1 MISLEVDTA
10 MTAPVETTTA
20 DLSAADAAK
29 AMRDSG
35 IGALVVLDDAD
46 EVVGIVTQS
55 DVLGLVASATDVAS
69 ATVEEICSVPVV
81 TVDADANLLDA
92 AELMKENSVRRLP
105 VFDGDKLVG
114 IVTTTDLTHY
124 MPRLRNTILRDRP
137 DTPKSSKIA
146 E

>member
-1 MISLEVDTA
+1 MISLNVDTA

-20 DLSAADAAK
+20 DRSAAAAAK
-29 AMRDSG
+29 TMRDSG

-46 EVVGIVTQS
+46 EVSGIVTQS
-55 DVLGLVASATDVAS
+55 DVLGLVASDADVAN
-69 ATVEEICSVPVV
+69 ATIEAICSTPVV

-92 AELMKENSVRRLP
+92 AELMKDHSVRRLP
-105 VFDGDKLVG
+105 VFDDDELVG

-124 MPRLRNTILRDRP
+124 MPRLRKTILRERP
-137 DTPKSSKIA
+137 DAPESSTIA

>member
-1 MISLEVDTA
+1 MISLRVDIA
-10 MTAPVETTTA
+10 MSGPVETTTA
-20 DLSAADAAK
+20 DRSAADAAK

-35 IGALVVLDDAD
+35 IGALVVLDDAG
-46 EVVGIVTQS
+46 EVIGIVTQS
-55 DVLGLVASATDVAS
+55 DVLGLVASDADVAS
-69 ATVEEICSVPVV
+69 ATVGEIHSAPVV

-92 AELMKENSVRRLP
+92 AEVMKDNSVRRLP
-105 VFDGDKLVG
+105 VFDDGELVG

-137 DTPKSSKIA
+137 DIPESSKIA

>member
-1 MISLEVDTA
+1 MISLKVDIA

-29 AMRDSG
+29 TMRNSG
-35 IGALVVLDDAD
+35 IGALVVLDGAGDVA
-46 EVVGIVTQS
+46 GIVTQS
-55 DVLGLVASATDVAS
+55 DVLGLVASDGDVAS
-69 ATVEEICSVPVV
+69 ATVGEICSTPVA

-92 AELMKENSVRRLP
+92 AEVMKDNSVRRLP
-105 VFDGDKLVG
+105 VFDGDDLVG

-137 DTPKSSKIA
+137 DTPESSRIA
-146 E
+146 K